1 MSRHRRSRL
10 GEQLRRELSLKIDTL
25 VRDPGLG
32 SVTVTGVDVTT
43 DLWLARVYV
52 EAHGSTAEQSE
63 SMAALRR
70 AAPFLRSVIGRELHI
85 RRMPELRFYRDE
97 SIEAGQRIEAI
108 LREVLP
114 VDGAGEGGGTA
125 PRSGPGEDGS
135 DVGPARADGHEADS
149 SHAGGCEAGGCEADG
164 SVADGSVPDGSVAD
178 GSLAGGDHVADTA
191 TGKGTRE
198 R

>member
-32 SVTVTGVDVTT
+32 SVTVTGVDVTA

-52 EAHGSTAEQSE
+52 EAHGSAEEQSE
-63 SMAALRR
+63 SMAALGR

-85 RRMPELRFYRDE
+85 RRMPELRFHRDE
-97 SIEAGQRIEAI
+97 STEAGQRIEAI

-114 VDGAGEGGGTA
+114 GDGAGGGGD
-125 PRSGPGEDGS
+125 PEPGPG
-135 DVGPARADGHEADS
+135 
-149 SHAGGCEAGGCEADG
+149 AGD
-164 SVADGSVPDGSVAD
+164 
-178 GSLAGGDHVADTA
+178 
-191 TGKGTRE
+191 R
-198 R
+198 